1 MPKKMIEED
10 CNITEAACKKGGPD
24 RLRPDVNALAIK
36 CGILNPES
44 YGNREKLC
52 AAIVAKYREKQGGGL
67 SAPAPVSPA
76 SSIARSV
83 TSTTS
88 TTELPDDIKD
98 YVLPPFKK
106 TGDPTIEKLRKVA
119 DAVISQYNL
128 EVRKSGTK
136 EEIYRNVK
144 NALDKIK
151 SGKSE
156 TSTAPTKDFF
166 DDLLGTKATIAV
178 KPPTKILSKSEE
190 EEKELE
196 RQLAEKRKA
205 RKEKDEREKAD
216 REKAAREAALALDRQ
231 KKEEQEREKARM
243 LKEQEE
249 LRQKALIE
257 EAKNNSLAARNIKT
271 EGKKRDLEDKPP
283 SIAPPVSEGKG
294 LNFAIIKSY
303 LNVET
308 KNFTT
313 ILYEIIDDIGSYSD
327 ILNKYGDMI
336 NDEKKFKEFRQD
348 LSKVLTNNKSLVKF
362 KSELVSKKKEDIINY
377 LKKKEREE
385 RVLEV
390 VNPVD
395 QKVIE
400 LMSRNYTELS
410 EDTQDQIISEIITEL
425 IKLSI
430 KDSEELKNSF
440 YDIVKGNTTTKSF
453 EFDDGIVEEIIEI
466 KLVEDIPIATELIPV
481 SVAPEEV
488 PIISTSE
495 STRKMKSPLNRR
507 QKYSLASTNIL
518 YNDNCYPEYGLN
530 CPEDLFC
537 DIDNNPPTCVTKL
550 YANNKK
556 TNIEDTEIYS
566 SGKNKIIGNKD
577 TINTLKRILKDSIPE
592 NKYNL
597 SGSYNIIDNII
608 RSNIENN
615 VTDKDMIFT
624 NVFSALQNMDDFSPE
639 QLTSNQLK
647 YYVKR
652 MTNII
657 LSEKEFGTGVIEP
670 ITEVVVSEPVPD
682 IDSIIQKYKK
692 YESKKVVLTKVKNDL
707 NKLGLGVADEI
718 LEQKI
723 QNMLDAEEEEE
734 EEEDAEEE
742 EEEEEEV
749 PVPDI
754 LPTISTGEIIERNML
769 PRLLEKTDD
778 ESSDRERQI
787 KIAQNAVIKCLGL
800 A

>member
-1 MPKKMIEED
+1 MASKLK
-10 CNITEAACKKGGPD
+10 CSITEPECKNSKNGKRAD
-24 RLRPDVNALAIK
+24 IDELAIK

-44 YGNREKLC
+44 YSNREKLC
-52 AAIVAKYREKQGGGL
+52 AAIVAKYRETQGGGL

-98 YVLPPFKK
+98 YVLPPFKQ

-128 EVRKSGTK
+128 DVRKSGTK

-257 EAKNNSLAARNIKT
+257 EAKNNALAARNIKT

-336 NDEKKFKEFRQD
+336 SDEKKFKEFRQD
-348 LSKVLTNNKSLVKF
+348 LSKVLTNNKSLGKF
-362 KSELVSKKKEDIINY
+362 KSQLVSKKKEDIINY
-377 LKKKEREE
+377 LRQKEEREE

-410 EDTQDQIISEIITEL
+410 EDTQDQIISEIINEL

-430 KDSEELKNSF
+430 KDSKVLKNLF

-453 EFDDGIVEEIIEI
+453 EFDDEVVEEIIE
-466 KLVEDIPIATELIPV
+466 KQLYEDIPIATELIPV
-481 SVAPEEV
+481 SVVPEEV

-507 QKYSLASTNIL
+507 QRYIKDSIL
-518 YNDNCYPEYGLN
+518 MSSGDNCYPEYGLD
-530 CPEDLFC
+530 CPGDSVC
-537 DIDNNPPTCVTKL
+537 DIDNNPPKCIDKNF
-550 YANNKK
+550 ANLKQK
-556 TNIEDTEIYS
+556 NIEGIDEYNFRE
-566 SGKNKIIGNKD
+566 KRIIGNKD

-707 NKLGLGVADEI
+707 NKLRLVVADEV